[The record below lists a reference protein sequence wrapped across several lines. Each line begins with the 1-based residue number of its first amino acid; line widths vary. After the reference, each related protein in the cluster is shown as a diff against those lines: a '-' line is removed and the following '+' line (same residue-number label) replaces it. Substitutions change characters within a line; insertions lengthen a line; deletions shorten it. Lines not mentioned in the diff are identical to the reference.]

1 VTKSARFRCLFVVA
15 LALGSYG
22 FVEATPQTGPAPTKA
37 LGQIEVTVSKVEQYT
52 MVGDSFNG
60 RTTSY
65 NQSGYIYLHF
75 KNVGHLPVC
84 VSLLPSVEEYKRSE
98 LQYTQPLKTGFA
110 YNPKIENLNP
120 GRETSGYYD
129 FQPSPQKRSYDLIL
143 QQAAQT
149 QKCGAGG
156 KTNNATTSEGPS
168 VRFPLSENTKP
179 H

>member
-1 VTKSARFRCLFVVA
+1 MTEPKPIRWLLLVPLA
-15 LALGSYG
+15 LAFCAREGGS
-22 FVEATPQTGPAPTKA
+22 AQKA
-37 LGQIEVTVSKVEQYT
+37 SSCSESLGQLQITVSKVEQYT
-52 MVGDSFNG
+52 MVGDSFDG

-65 NQSGYIYLHF
+65 NQFGYIYLHF

-84 VSLLPSVEEYKRSE
+84 VSLLPSVEEYKGSE

-110 YNPKIENLNP
+110 YNPKIENLKP

-129 FQPSPQKRSYDLIL
+129 FRPSPQKRTYVLIL
-143 QQAAQT
+143 QQDGQR
-149 QKCGAGG
+149 QKCGEGD
-156 KTNNATTSEGPS
+156 KTKDAATSEGPS